1 MHGGNEERGASSVER
16 RTGRAPRG
24 TLPARRTPLHA
35 LRSSLLALLLAAC
48 GQSTPGP
55 TSPPPATLTS
65 VPPVATDTPV
75 PPTSTPIPPAARVN
89 GVEIPLAEYAA
100 EVELCEIGFAQ
111 AGRDPAVCPEA
122 ALQAVIEAAVIE
134 QAAVAA
140 GLVVDEATVDAALA
154 RAVKRRGGADAFAQ
168 YLAAIGYTAETYRE
182 AMRRDLLRAQMTA
195 QVAGAVA
202 PQAEQVHALL
212 ILVGTEVQAQALLTG
227 LRGGADF
234 ASYALETSLD
244 ASSRVGGGDLG
255 WFARGTLTLPEVE
268 AAAFALQP
276 GELSDV
282 IATSLGYAI
291 VRVEAREPD
300 RALSSGQLETLR
312 AAAVQAWLKE
322 QLAGAQIET
331 FVTP

>member
-1 MHGGNEERGASSVER
+1 MHGESVGRGASSVVR
-16 RTGRAPRG
+16 RA
-24 TLPARRTPLHA
+24 HSA
-35 LRSSLLALLLAAC
+35 LRSTLLALLLAGC
-48 GQSTPGP
+48 GQITPGP
-55 TSPPPATLTS
+55 TNPP
-65 VPPVATDTPV
+65 
-75 PPTSTPIPPAARVN
+75 PPTSTSVQPVATETPLPPTATPVPPAARVN
-89 GVEIPLAEYAA
+89 GVEIPVAAYTA

-111 AGRDPAVCPEA
+111 AGRDPAVCSEA

-134 QAAVAA
+134 QAATAA
-140 GLVVDEATVDAALA
+140 GLAVDSAAVDAALA
-154 RAVKRRGGADAFAQ
+154 QAEQARGGADAFAQ

-212 ILVGTEVQAQALLTG
+212 ILVGTEVQAQALLAG

-234 ASYALETSLD
+234 ASYALENSLD

-312 AAAVQAWLKE
+312 AAAVQSWLKE